1 MGETR
6 TLMIQ
11 ARQDAG
17 LSQGALGDK
26 VGLSRQAIN
35 TIERGAGLPKLRS
48 AMRISRVLGQ
58 SVEDRFDD
66 SSRDGTGVST
76 KH

>member
-1 MGETR
+1 MGDAR
-6 TLMIQ
+6 TAMVR

-17 LSQGALGDK
+17 LSQEALGDK

-48 AMRISRVLGQ
+48 AIRISKVLGH
-58 SVEDRFDD
+58 SIEDLFDD
-66 SSRDGTGVST
+66 SLDETGELT